1 MWSSFQASMC
11 LAWQAH
17 EKKKEKK
24 IFFLLK
30 VEINIGINKNKL
42 DISATRNNV
51 E

>member
-17 EKKKEKK
+17 EKKKK

-42 DISATRNNV
+42 DISATGNNV

>member
-1 MWSSFQASMC
+1 MC
-11 LAWQAH
+11 LVWQAH
-17 EKKKEKK
+17 ERKME

-42 DISATRNNV
+42 DISATESNV